1 MSAARTGR
9 RPQHVERC
17 AHCGSTVEVGART
30 AGATGGAVTG
40 GVRGV
45 WYAYCGQECRELH
58 VVGVELWGE
67 VCACGEPA
75 VGDGIWCDEHLD
87 GGATDGRGLPL
98 AG

>member
-1 MSAARTGR
+1 M
-9 RPQHVERC
+9 
-17 AHCGSTVEVGART
+17 
-30 AGATGGAVTG
+30 TG

-58 VVGVELWGE
+58 VVGVELWSE

-75 VGDGIWCDEHLD
+75 VGDSIWCDEHLD
-87 GGATDGRGLPL
+87 GGAADGRELPL